1 MNEDTPPAAMA
12 AATRTHPAS
21 AQEFTRSPATASVCS
36 QYATS
41 WRIGPGRAASSSRA
55 GGRAG

>member
-1 MNEDTPPAAMA
+1 MAAATA
-12 AATRTHPAS
+12 AATRTHSAS

-41 WRIGPGRAASSSRA
+41 WRIGPGSLVRSSRA

>member
-1 MNEDTPPAAMA
+1 VAAATA
-12 AATRTHPAS
+12 AATRTHSAS

-41 WRIGPGRAASSSRA
+41 WRIGTGSTPRSTTA
-55 GGRAG
+55 GGRDG